1 MISLM
6 IACYKNLL
14 TLRKKEEMSGYALI
28 HLQNFWTVPL
38 RYMFILYYK
47 QRILS
52 SWNSYCNI
60 KGECVS

>member
-28 HLQNFWTVPL
+28 HLQNF
-38 RYMFILYYK
+38 
-47 QRILS
+47 
-52 SWNSYCNI
+52 
-60 KGECVS
+60 